1 MYIGQRTV
9 KLFLVKDLLVN
20 DGQRHYLISDVEIA
34 APAEE
39 GLKGQGKR
47 RRRRRRLK
55 QITLL
60 SELCP
65 IISPEFVSAQESQD
79 K

>member
-47 RRRRRRLK
+47 RRRRLK